1 MEEEQEKKEKPER
14 KFFDF
19 TKLKK
24 ENFVVILLIGVLLM
38 VIVWPVSDSEKGKEK
53 TQSEITDMD
62 YATISKT
69 EETLT
74 ENTGDLMEVD
84 LDYTRRLETTLEELL
99 SVMEGAGEVKVMITL
114 KDSGQAIVEKDTV
127 TERNGT
133 TEVDAAGG
141 SRNTSEIADAGET
154 VYISEANGGEVPYVS
169 QKIYPQIAGVVVCA
183 QGGGNPTV
191 NKNITEAIQALF
203 GIDAHK
209 IKVIKMSSK

>member
-53 TQSEITDMD
+53 T
-62 YATISKT
+62 
-69 EETLT
+69 
-74 ENTGDLMEVD
+74 
-84 LDYTRRLETTLEELL
+84 RRLETTLEELL
-99 SVMEGAGEVKVMITL
+99 STMEGAGEVKVMITL